1 MKMVSSSFS
10 SSPSI
15 APIPLGGPRTDM
27 LRAEALSTSS
37 QPGRPFRSR
46 KPTTTVE
53 GLQFLLPRTSR
64 LALAPIPKSD
74 GRLPALV
81 GKTYP
86 QDPQAEAADPS
97 WTSPFERLSAKLCT
111 S

>member
-1 MKMVSSSFS
+1 MKMVSLSFS

-37 QPGRPFRSR
+37 QPGRPFRRR
-46 KPTTTVE
+46 KPTAIVE
-53 GLQFLLPRTSR
+53 GRQFLVPRTSG
-64 LALAPIPKSD
+64 LTLAPIPNSG
-74 GRLPALV
+74 GRLLALV
-81 GKTYP
+81 GKSFA

-97 WTSPFERLSAKLCT
+97 
-111 S
+111 